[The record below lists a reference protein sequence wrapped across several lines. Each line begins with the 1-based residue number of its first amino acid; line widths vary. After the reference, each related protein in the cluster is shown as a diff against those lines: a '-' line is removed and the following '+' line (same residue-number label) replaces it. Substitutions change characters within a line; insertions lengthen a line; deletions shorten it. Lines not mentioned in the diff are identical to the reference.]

1 MTRLRVLSYN
11 VLSLRLGTDR
21 VAAVIRACDPDVVCV
36 QEAPRFF
43 GWRRKCRA
51 LADAAGLRLV
61 TGGRPA
67 GAVLLLARPSLRVVT
82 TRDVKLP
89 WHPPLHRRGL
99 AIAVLDAGGREVVF
113 ASMHLSLD
121 DAERRAQVDLTLRD
135 LAALAEPA
143 APAALDRP
151 VVLAGDVNETP
162 DDESWQ
168 VLAEALQ
175 DAYAV
180 APRGDG
186 LTMSAATPRRRIDAV
201 FVDRRLRVV
210 SCGVPDVAG
219 LAEASDH
226 RPVLATLEIT

>member
-51 LADAAGLRLV
+51 LATAAGLRVV

-67 GAVLLLARPSLRVVT
+67 GAVLLLARPSLPVVAK
-82 TRDVKLP
+82 RDVKLP

-99 AIAVLDAGGREVVF
+99 AIGVLDVGGVEVVF
-113 ASMHLSLD
+113 ASVHLSLD
-121 DAERRAQVDLTLRD
+121 DAERREQVDLALRQ
-135 LAALAEPA
+135 LAPFG
-143 APAALDRP
+143 RP
-151 VVLAGDVNETP
+151 VILAGDVNETP
-162 DDESWQ
+162 DDESWRM
-168 VLAEALQ
+168 LADVLQ
-175 DAYAV
+175 DGYAV

-210 SCGVPDVAG
+210 SCGVPDVPG

-226 RPVLATLEIT
+226 RPVLATVEIA